1 MEHTAAQ
8 QLYTP
13 SSGGYPD
20 DLGPLAALSLM
31 DGAGVLGL
39 WVWVVEVVFEG
50 DLALWC
56 WFWDFGVW
64 VREVSGDIVA
74 VMEKWR

>member
-1 MEHTAAQ
+1 M
-8 QLYTP
+8 
-13 SSGGYPD
+13 
-20 DLGPLAALSLM
+20 
-31 DGAGVLGL
+31 LGL

-50 DLALWC
+50 YLALWC